1 MKESKKKW
9 IIASAVCVLI
19 GGFIVFGAAA
29 AVDFDFTAFNSENT
43 YEKTYAVSEGFENIN
58 IETAESDIN
67 FIISDGVC
75 KVVCTESDK
84 VSYSVSADGATLN
97 IIMEDNRR
105 WYEHI
110 SFMYG
115 YDNWEI
121 TVYLPKS
128 EYKKLKAKSSGGD
141 ISVSDDFAFE
151 VLELGCTSGD
161 IEAYSDVSD
170 TVTVSTSSGNIC
182 ISGQSANLIK
192 LNTTSGGIELN
203 DVYARSAELKSTSG
217 NIEIERTEASE
228 NIKINT
234 TSGAVSLLS
243 CDSENIEIK
252 TTGGNVSGYL
262 MSEKDFTVN
271 TSSGDIDLPDGSSS
285 RQKCIVSTSS
295 GDIRFR
301 IKEN

>member
-1 MKESKKKW
+1 MKKSKKKW
-9 IIASAVCVLI
+9 IIASYVCVLI

-29 AVDFDFTAFNSENT
+29 AVDFDFTAFNSEKT
-43 YEKTYAVSEGFENIN
+43 YDKTYAVSEGFENIN

-97 IIMEDNRR
+97 IIREDNRR

-182 ISGQSANLIK
+182 ISGQSVNLIK
-192 LNTTSGGIELN
+192 LNTTSGGIE
-203 DVYARSAELKSTSG
+203 AE
-217 NIEIERTEASE
+217 
-228 NIKINT
+228 
-234 TSGAVSLLS
+234 
-243 CDSENIEIK
+243 
-252 TTGGNVSGYL
+252 
-262 MSEKDFTVN
+262 
-271 TSSGDIDLPDGSSS
+271 
-285 RQKCIVSTSS
+285 
-295 GDIRFR
+295 
-301 IKEN
+301 

>member
-19 GGFIVFGAAA
+19 GGFIVFALRLRLILI
-29 AVDFDFTAFNSENT
+29 FTAFNSENT

-161 IEAYSDVSD
+161 IEAYS
-170 TVTVSTSSGNIC
+170 GC
-182 ISGQSANLIK
+182 IRYGYCQ
-192 LNTTSGGIELN
+192 
-203 DVYARSAELKSTSG
+203 Y
-217 NIEIERTEASE
+217 IER
-228 NIKINT
+228 KHMH
-234 TSGAVSLLS
+234 
-243 CDSENIEIK
+243 K
-252 TTGGNVSGYL
+252 R
-262 MSEKDFTVN
+262 TVRK
-271 TSSGDIDLPDGSSS
+271 SD
-285 RQKCIVSTSS
+285 QA
-295 GDIRFR
+295 
-301 IKEN
+301 